1 MKIAAAG
8 TGMIAKEVLPQLAG
22 WGWELESICSTPR
35 SKATAEQLSR
45 QCGGT
50 ARVYTDFITM
60 LDSETVDA
68 VYLAVPNHLHHWY
81 AKTALMKGVNVIVEK
96 PITSNDREATELA
109 ELARSKNLFLYEA
122 ISTLYNENYRRI
134 RELLPRLGDIR
145 IVTCNFSQYS
155 SRYDRFLAGEHF
167 PVFDAAMSGGAM
179 MDLNLYNLHY
189 LMGLFGVPRSASYL
203 PNIVDGVDTSGI
215 LTLDY
220 GRFQAVS
227 IAAKDCGAP
236 CSYTIQGTKGYIH
249 QLTPANTCGEVLL
262 HLNDGTEERFDFS
275 TPSRLEPEFRH
286 FAKEIQDGDLNA
298 CYRTLDHSLDVCRV
312 QTEARKGAGIY
323 FPADIEY

>member
-8 TGMIAKEVLPQLAG
+8 TGFIAKEVLPQLAD
-22 WGWELESICSTPR
+22 WGWTVEAICSTPR
-35 SKATAEQLSR
+35 SEEKAKALAE

-50 ARVYTDFITM
+50 ARVYTDFSTM

-68 VYLAVPNHLHHWY
+68 VYLCVPNHLHHSFVK
-81 AKTALMKGVNVIVEK
+81 AALTKGVNVIVEK
-96 PITSNDREATELA
+96 PIASNDREALELA
-109 ELARSKNLFLYEA
+109 ELARSKQLFFYEA
-122 ISTLYNENYRRI
+122 ISTLYHPNFHKL
-134 RELLPRLGDIR
+134 RELLPLLGEIKL
-145 IVTCNFSQYS
+145 VSCNFSQYS
-155 SRYDRFLAGEHF
+155 SRYDRFLSGDIA
-167 PVFDAAMSGGAM
+167 PVFDPVQSGGAL

-189 LMGLFGVPRSASYL
+189 LIGLFGVPKSVGYQ
-203 PNIVDGVDTSGI
+203 PNIQKGIDTSGV

-236 CSYTIQGTKGYIH
+236 CFYTIQGTKGYLF
-249 QLTPANTCGEVLL
+249 QSTPANTCGEILL
-262 HLNDGTEERFDFS
+262 HLNNGTEQRFDAS

-286 FAKEIQDGDLNA
+286 FLKEMAAGDLQS
-298 CYRTLDHSLDVCRV
+298 CYRTLEQSLDVCRV
-312 QTEARKGAGIY
+312 QTEARTGAGIY